1 MGLLSGEHSESPDFR
16 EETTWNGRDGSV
28 TYIVAAISAIIFGL
42 SFLFTKGALE
52 HIGTYPLLAL
62 RFILA
67 ALIMWLLRRFRLIR
81 VNLKG
86 RPIWGV
92 ILLAVFE
99 PIIYFICETAGIRL
113 TTTSEAG
120 LMISMIPVVVAILGA
135 VFLKEIPTVLQA
147 LSIIL
152 SVGGVALIA
161 LGGGALAFSGHAL
174 GLLALGGAVFA
185 AGGYSVL
192 SRRLSTRFTPI
203 EITYVMMWTAALFF
217 GIMAVIHAFLPGGPA
232 PMLYGLRHPAA
243 WGAVVYLGVLSS
255 VVAYFG
261 VNYVLSKV
269 EANRSAVL
277 SNLVTVVS
285 VAAGVVIRHE
295 ALLWY
300 HWIGGLLILVGVF
313 GTNRFARLS
322 RDATAP
328 APELPPG

>member
-1 MGLLSGEHSESPDFR
+1 M
-16 EETTWNGRDGSV
+16 
-28 TYIVAAISAIIFGL
+28 TYVVAAVSATIFGL

-52 HIGTYPLLAL
+52 HMGTYPLLAL

-81 VNLKG
+81 VDLKG
-86 RPIWGV
+86 RPLWGV

-99 PIIYFICETAGIRL
+99 PIIYFICETAGIRM

-135 VFLKEIPTVLQA
+135 VFLKEVPTVLQA
-147 LSIIL
+147 LSIAL

-217 GIMAVIHAFLPGGPA
+217 GVMAVINALRSGGCSSVLA
-232 PMLYGLRHPAA
+232 GLGHPAA

-295 ALLWY
+295 ALYWY
-300 HWIGGLLILVGVF
+300 TWVGGLLIVAGVF
-313 GTNRFARLS
+313 GTNRFARQN
-322 RDATAP
+322 RGRNP
-328 APELPPG
+328 VVPELPPA